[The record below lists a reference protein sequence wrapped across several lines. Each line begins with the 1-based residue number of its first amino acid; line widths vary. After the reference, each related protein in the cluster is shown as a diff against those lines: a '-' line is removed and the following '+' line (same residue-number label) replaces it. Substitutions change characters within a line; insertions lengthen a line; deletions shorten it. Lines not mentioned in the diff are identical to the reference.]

1 MQLPDVACHRVHR
14 TLVGLLVLGA
24 LTLAGCG
31 QNTQP
36 SQGNSTTAEASTND
50 TAVATDAPV
59 TLTLLAH
66 DSFTPSEGIFDAFTA
81 ETGIVVRVVR
91 GGDAGTLVTKAVVSA
106 GNPEGDVLWGVD
118 NTLLSRAI
126 EADVFAPYV
135 SVYRA
140 DLDAAGVAL
149 APDGVVTPVDSGDVC
164 LNYDKQWFA
173 ERRINPPLTL
183 QSLTSASYR
192 NLLVAP
198 SPLTSSPG

>member
-106 GNPEGDVLWGVD
+106 G
-118 NTLLSRAI
+118 
-126 EADVFAPYV
+126 
-135 SVYRA
+135 
-140 DLDAAGVAL
+140 
-149 APDGVVTPVDSGDVC
+149 
-164 LNYDKQWFA
+164 
-173 ERRINPPLTL
+173 
-183 QSLTSASYR
+183 
-192 NLLVAP
+192 
-198 SPLTSSPG
+198 